1 MRMNIEC
8 LKNVHQKRWI
18 GCGGRTSQTLSPAKQ
33 LFNSWKHFFKIVPS
47 LWKLSWGHT
56 AYNKWRNIHS
66 RKYTK
71 SRQEHWGSAPLPTP
85 FPSHWLPYPDR
96 AGPRRWVG
104 SSPSLPSSCRGAD
117 FWHFFL
123 SFPAPCRRS
132 SIARMQGRK
141 VQVLLPLPRHPLSR
155 LELSPKCPGS
165 WYACYFYWH
174 MHLSKSMSFTL
185 HYFHFLT

>member
-66 RKYTK
+66 RKYTE

-117 FWHFFL
+117 CWHFFCL
-123 SFPAPCRRS
+123 SQPHVEGALLQGCKAERSRSCFPYPDTRS
-132 SIARMQGRK
+132 VGWSSLPSVLDLDMHVIFTGICICQNPWVSLYTTSI
-141 VQVLLPLPRHPLSR
+141 
-155 LELSPKCPGS
+155 
-165 WYACYFYWH
+165 F
-174 MHLSKSMSFTL
+174 
-185 HYFHFLT
+185 